1 MEIKL
6 SVSIGATLQVK
17 NAKGEW
23 DWIKP
28 EVGCEISVDPQEFS
42 AVTAGEDPDITP
54 RLQDVFS
61 NMWDNVV
68 GPQFASVVNELISDQ
83 TPKVEETTENVSDVM
98 TEEVKVSEES
108 VEDSYVSDEDDYY

>member
-28 EVGCEISVDPQEFS
+28 EVGAEVSISPADVSFQKNL
-42 AVTAGEDPDITP
+42 EDEELVSDNEY
-54 RLQDVFS
+54 LQRTFG
-61 NMWDNVV
+61 NIWDNVI
-68 GPQFASVVNELISDQ
+68 GPQFANVVKELIAD
-83 TPKVEETTENVSDVM
+83 PVAAEKPAEEAVAETAKDANIQADTKTTTDD
-98 TEEVKVSEES
+98 EE
-108 VEDSYVSDEDDYY
+108 YY

>member
-28 EVGCEISVDPQEFS
+28 EVGCEVKLID
-42 AVTAGEDPDITP
+42 GEIKA
-54 RLQDVFS
+54 DVLPEQFAA
-61 NMWDNVV
+61 MWEDVV
-68 GPQFASVVNELISDQ
+68 GPQFKSVVVELMDDQ
-83 TPKVEETTENVSDVM
+83 MPKPEP
-98 TEEVKVSEES
+98 
-108 VEDSYVSDEDDYY
+108 EDDELVKKSEDTTSVDDEAEYY

>member
-28 EVGCEISVDPQEFS
+28 EVGAEVKLIEGEIQPEETQKIFS
-42 AVTAGEDPDITP
+42 E
-54 RLQDVFS
+54 
-61 NMWDNVV
+61 MWDQVV
-68 GPQFASVVNELISDQ
+68 GPQFANVVKELISDPVA
-83 TPKVEETTENVSDVM
+83 TKEEVKETEEEVV
-98 TEEVKVSEES
+98 EEVKVETISNHEE
-108 VEDSYVSDEDDYY
+108 DEYY

>member
-28 EVGCEISVDPQEFS
+28 EVGCEVKLVD
-42 AVTAGEDPDITP
+42 GEIKAETLPV
-54 RLQDVFS
+54 QFAA
-61 NMWDNVV
+61 MWDDVV
-68 GPQFASVVNELISDQ
+68 GPQFANVVVELIEGSV
-83 TPKVEETTENVSDVM
+83 PKPEA
-98 TEEVKVSEES
+98 EEVA
-108 VEDSYVSDEDDYY
+108 EDSTESGEEFIEKLTAIMDEKPNTDEDDYY

>member
-28 EVGCEISVDPQEFS
+28 EVGCEVKLVD
-42 AVTAGEDPDITP
+42 GEIKA
-54 RLQDVFS
+54 DVLPAQFAA
-61 NMWDNVV
+61 MWDDVV
-68 GPQFASVVNELISDQ
+68 GPQFASVVQELINEQS
-83 TPKVEETTENVSDVM
+83 PKAEVEEAVKEGDIEKAVDSVDSN
-98 TEEVKVSEES
+98 EEFIEKLTAIMEEKPNT
-108 VEDSYVSDEDDYY
+108 DEDDYY

>member
-28 EVGCEISVDPQEFS
+28 EVGAEVSLNQHELKHDNS
-42 AVTAGEDPDITP
+42 DDNSL
-54 RLQDVFS
+54 LQGVFAQL
-61 NMWDNVV
+61 WDDVV
-68 GPQFASVVNELISDQ
+68 GPQFSSVVQELISDQ
-83 TPKVEETTENVSDVM
+83 TTAVEPAAEA
-98 TEEVKVSEES
+98 TEEVADEKPNT
-108 VEDSYVSDEDDYY
+108 DEDDYY